1 MNEFKSSTFHKQ
13 MMTPTYKQTDL
24 SKMRLEIHLG
34 LSKVSFYAVAYT
46 YIYTYIY
53 LVNIIKERKE
63 EAKERR

>member
-1 MNEFKSSTFHKQ
+1 